1 MGIILIIVESALE
14 LIPESISRHNAV
26 LRHARSRGK
35 EPTSMILDRSYHH
48 GAMLKLKDSGKRGRP
63 DILHFTLL
71 EATTIPLYFKSML
84 DVYVHT
90 VDDKVIEVG
99 KNVRLPKNY
108 NRFIGLIEDLY
119 SKKVITNRQGYPL
132 LVLREST
139 LDSLMDRVKP
149 SIVIGLSRRGAP
161 KGTEYVAGITT
172 SRNDVC
178 IVIGGFPRGTFRE
191 STVRL
196 FTEMV
201 SISDY
206 SLEAHV
212 VAARVLYEV
221 EKAMGIW

>member
-14 LIPESISRHNAV
+14 LVPESISRHNAV

-48 GAMLKLKDSGKRGRP
+48 VAMLKLKDAYKRGRP

-90 VDDKVIEVG
+90 IDDKVIEVG

-108 NRFIGLIEDLY
+108 NRFVGLMEDLY

-132 LVLREST
+132 LVLKEST
-139 LDSLMDRVKP
+139 IDSLIDRVNP
-149 SIVIGLSRRGAP
+149 SIMIGLSRYGVP
-161 KGTEYVAGITT
+161 KGAEYVACSTAG
-172 SRNDVC
+172 SSDAC

-191 STVRL
+191 STTKL

-221 EKAMGIW
+221 EKAMGIR